1 MRKLVLVAVLAGYS
15 VFANALDKNVSDN
28 VYVYGSL
35 TQQLA
40 HHPAFGNTL
49 KHNVYGVTVY
59 NSAYV
64 RSKLKHN
71 EHGPVSP
78 QGGQFAPVVLQENI
92 YPLYSG
98 TLYGLK
104 NLEYQ
109 LTQAISEPTETG
121 ARVIYSYA
129 LRQIAPKVKAFLLEQ
144 GLDPRNIQMIEQA
157 HPLYPLYVGLGTFGK
172 SRPTCTYS
180 TTDSSFIESIG
191 AVDDLTPCSVENN
204 MIIQSAY

>member
-1 MRKLVLVAVLAGYS
+1 MRKLVLIAALAGYS

-40 HHPAFGNTL
+40 GHPAFGNTL

-71 EHGPVSP
+71 EHGPVAP
-78 QGGQFAPVVLQENI
+78 IGGQFAPIVLQENI

-109 LTQAISEPTETG
+109 LTRAISTPTETG
-121 ARVIYSYA
+121 ARVVYSYA
-129 LRQIAPKVKAFLLEQ
+129 LRQLAPKVKDFLLEQ
-144 GLDPRNIQMIEQA
+144 GLDSRNIQMIEQA

-172 SRPTCTYS
+172 NRPTCTYS
-180 TTDSSFIESIG
+180 AADSSFVENIG
-191 AVDDLTPCSVENN
+191 AVDGLTPCSVESN
-204 MIIQSAY
+204 MIIQSEY